1 MSKILINKMIEAF
14 NNTPWCIDRTRGS
27 GPLGLGLIP
36 NGVVFELKGSKRKM
50 EQETENSESDP
61 LKPQDG
67 RVDFMQRG
75 TGDGFKNRGHRYC
88 AISTE
93 RGRAFCRR
101 GCTSYGDDS

>member
-1 MSKILINKMIEAF
+1 MLETF
-14 NNTPWCIDRTRGS
+14 NNTLWCNGNTAGS
-27 GPLGLGLIP
+27 DPAILGSNP
-36 NGVVFELKGSKRKM
+36 SRVVFELKGSKRKM
-50 EQETENSESDP
+50 EQVTENSESDP

-93 RGRAFCRR
+93 RGKPFCRR
-101 GCTSYGDDS
+101 GCTCHGDDS